1 MKWKFVHYPFL
12 IAAIILLLQS
22 KINAGNPEFNLQD
35 TASQTVITQS
45 ASSKHSLFAGTGYG
59 SNLLFAG
66 SSISANKGF
75 LSADILYSFMGSLW
89 ASGVAYN
96 IPGIDV
102 NIPMY
107 DLSAGYNHT
116 FNDWFDASLSLSGY
130 LTHQG
135 VRDDLY
141 NSFAYLRMAIGF
153 DWMLLYTRA
162 SMGKILEENSGVY
175 INIRNSRY
183 MRTPKFGASGNYISF
198 DPSLNFLIGNYSQ
211 LQTITTPQRPGGI
224 IRPGRP
230 GSGQEENTE
239 YEIVDTYKVMQAE
252 LSLPISFY
260 FYDFIFDAEP
270 LYLIPVLKDENY
282 ISPKGFHFFFNI
294 TYRLF

>member
-1 MKWKFVHYPFL
+1 MERKYSGFL
-12 IAAIILLLQS
+12 TFTVLIILLLTTYTQ
-22 KINAGNPEFNLQD
+22 AGTILECTQD
-35 TASQTVITQS
+35 TANQTIPAQV
-45 ASSKHSLFAGTGYG
+45 ASSKHSFFLGTGYG

-75 LSADILYSFMGSLW
+75 LSADILYSFMGNLW
-89 ASGVAYN
+89 VSGMAYN

-130 LTHQG
+130 LTHKG
-135 VRDDLY
+135 VREELY
-141 NSFAYLRMAIGF
+141 NSFGYLRMALGV
-153 DWMLLYTRA
+153 DWMLLYTRLSA
-162 SMGKILEENSGVY
+162 GKILEENSGVY

-183 MRTPKFGASGNYISF
+183 MRTAKFGASGNYISF

-211 LQTITTPQRPGGI
+211 LQTITTPQRPGGG

-230 GSGQEENTE
+230 GNDQDVN
-239 YEIVDTYKVMQAE
+239 YEIVDSYKVMQAE

-270 LYLIPVLKDENY
+270 IYLIPVLKDENY

>member
-1 MKWKFVHYPFL
+1 MNRIFSGIPAVTVLVIFL
-12 IAAIILLLQS
+12 LATNVLANNSVVCAL
-22 KINAGNPEFNLQD
+22 D
-35 TASQTVITQS
+35 TANQTSPANVV
-45 ASSKHSLFAGTGYG
+45 SSKHSIFLGTGYG

-75 LSADILYSFMGSLW
+75 LSADILYSFMGNLW
-89 ASGVAYN
+89 ASAVAYN
-96 IPGIDV
+96 IPGIEV

-135 VRDDLY
+135 IRDDLY
-141 NSFAYLRMAIGF
+141 NSFAYLRMALGF

-211 LQTITTPQRPGGI
+211 LQAITNPQRPGGFV
-224 IRPGRP
+224 RPGRP
-230 GSGQEENTE
+230 GNDQEVN
-239 YEIVDTYKVMQAE
+239 YEIVDSYKMMQAE
-252 LSLPISFY
+252 VSFPISFY

-270 LYLIPVLKDENY
+270 LYLIPIFKDENY
-282 ISPKGFHFFFNI
+282 VSPKGFHFFFNI